1 MIEGLLDIS
10 KIEIGKLDLN
20 MRKIRVE
27 PLLKDL
33 IMYFRTK
40 AQNKNLIFEYIEHSH
55 LPAFVKTDEN
65 RLRQIL
71 TNLLSNAVKYTPKG
85 KVTFEVSY
93 RSDVALFV
101 VKDTGIGI
109 AKKDLKRIFEP
120 FTRTDSAKKCNSEWD
135 FIHKAIKEVAVIHS
149 HLFCSRSG

>member
-1 MIEGLLDIS
+1 
-10 KIEIGKLDLN
+10 
-20 MRKIRVE
+20 
-27 PLLKDL
+27 
-33 IMYFRTK
+33 MYFRNK
-40 AQNKNLIFEYIEHSH
+40 AKNKNLIFEYIEHSH

-93 RSDVALFV
+93 RSDVALFL

-120 FTRTDSAKKCNSEWD
+120 FTRTDSARKCNSG
-135 FIHKAIKEVAVIHS
+135 
-149 HLFCSRSG
+149 SGIGLTITNLLSVVMGGELTVESTVGEGSEFRLKIYLPREILIRRKWRITAE